1 MITALKKVK
10 GLGVFRD
17 FNASP
22 GLPELKRFNIIYGE
36 NGSGKTTLSRLFR
49 AIEDGSHSEYAE
61 LQFTV
66 ATEAGD
72 IGLGDKC
79 ARKVRVFNSD
89 FVEASLGQF
98 DTPIKHILIVG
109 EENKALADEI
119 GVEQATLNERTQ
131 RVQTLT
137 RDLEKLDKDKGKV
150 YSSIATT
157 IGEAISGTTQR
168 RYRKPDAEKAYA
180 AMTAFEVLSDEK
192 LDAHKATVRQD
203 QAEAV
208 GEIAVPLV
216 ATGSPPKGENPVVLA
231 ANLPAVA
238 NGLTLRTAQSGA
250 LARLSQLPDVAL
262 WVEEGRALHQQ
273 HGSDRCEYCDQVI
286 PGDRLKSLA
295 DHFSAED
302 QALKSDI
309 EAVIDDAT
317 NVIAAL
323 ESAILPSKAELYSEL
338 RVPFEAASK
347 AFAEHRNALISSLR
361 EISSGLGAK
370 LGSRSTSYELK
381 VEVPSDAFS
390 RALTDLNEIIKQHNK
405 KTADFVKA
413 KAAAEAAIVASFL
426 STIRAD
432 VQDYEKRIS
441 EGMAEVARLTNGHY
455 SLADK
460 RGLEALAE
468 SIRTKRARISSEH
481 AGAEQMT
488 QHLSDFLG
496 RTELKFESDAEG
508 YRVTR
513 RGKPA
518 RRLSE
523 GEKTAIAFLYFI
535 VQLAEDFD
543 VAEGVVVIDDPIS
556 SLDSSAIFQAFAY
569 LKNAVKDA
577 KQVFLL
583 THNFDFLKL
592 VLNWLS
598 YPKVRKQSTFLML
611 VCAEG
616 QNGRDAEVKPL
627 DDLLVQ
633 HPTEYHYLF
642 KMLHLYKSDGTIA
655 TCYHMPNI
663 ARKVLET
670 FLEFHVPS
678 NGSTLEKLNE
688 TKFDENKKTAIYKF
702 TNQMSHHTGK
712 GFDPSIV
719 AETQKNTT
727 YLLDMIK
734 AVAPLHYEGLE
745 KLAAA

>member
-17 FNASP
+17 FTAPP

-49 AIEDGSHSEYAE
+49 AIEDGSLSEYTD

-79 ARKVRVFNSD
+79 ARKLRVFNSD

-109 EENKALADEI
+109 EENKALAEEI

-150 YSSIATT
+150 FSGIATT

-180 AMTAFEVLSDEK
+180 AMTAFEVLPDEK
-192 LDAHKATVRQD
+192 LDVHKATVRQD

-208 GEIAVPLV
+208 DEIVVPLV
-216 ATGSPPKGENPVVLA
+216 ATDSPPKSENPVVLA
-231 ANLPAVA
+231 ANFSAVA

-262 WVEEGRALHQQ
+262 WVEEGRVLHQR

-286 PGDRLKSLA
+286 PADRLKNLA

-309 EAVIDDAT
+309 EAVIDHAT
-317 NVIAAL
+317 DVIAAL
-323 ESAILPSKAELYSEL
+323 ESVMLPSKAELYSEL
-338 RVPFEAASK
+338 RERFEAATK
-347 AFAEHRNALISSLR
+347 AFAERRNALIASLR
-361 EISSGLGAK
+361 EISSGLAAK
-370 LGSRSTSYELK
+370 LGSRSTSYEFK

-432 VQDYEKRIS
+432 VQDYEKRII
-441 EGMAEVARLTNGHY
+441 EATAEVARLTNGHD

-460 RGLEALAE
+460 RGMEALAE
-468 SIRTKRARISSEH
+468 SIRTKRAKISSEH
-481 AGAEQMT
+481 AGAERMT

-592 VLNWLS
+592 LLNWLS
-598 YPKVRKQSTFLML
+598 YPKIRKQSTFLML

-642 KMLHLYKSDGTIA
+642 KLLHLYKSDGTIS
-655 TCYHMPNI
+655 TCYHMPNV

-678 NGSTLEKLNE
+678 NGSTLEKLND

-702 TNQMSHHTGK
+702 TNDMSHHTGK

-727 YLLDMIK
+727 YLLEMIK

>member
-1 MITALKKVK
+1 MITAIKKVK

-17 FNASP
+17 FTAP
-22 GLPELKRFNIIYGE
+22 AELPEMKRFNIIYGE

-49 AIEDGSHSEYAE
+49 AIEDGSYPEYTD

-72 IGLGDKC
+72 VSLGDKC
-79 ARKVRVFNSD
+79 AWKLRVFNSD

-109 EENKALADEI
+109 EENKALAEEI
-119 GVEQATLNERTQ
+119 GVEQVTLNERTQ
-131 RVQTLT
+131 RVQALT

-150 YSSIATT
+150 FSGIATT

-180 AMTAFEVLSDEK
+180 AMTAFEVLTDDK
-192 LDAHKATVRQD
+192 LDVHKATVRQD

-208 GEIAVPLV
+208 SKVAVPLV
-216 ATGSPPKGENPVVLA
+216 ATGSPPTGEHAVVIS
-231 ANLPAVA
+231 ANLPDVA
-238 NGLTLRTAQSGA
+238 DGLTHRTAQSGA

-262 WVEEGRALHQQ
+262 WVEKGRALHQQ
-273 HGSDRCEYCDQVI
+273 HGSERCEYCDQVM
-286 PGDRLKSLA
+286 PAERLEILA
-295 DHFSAED
+295 EHFGAED
-302 QALKSDI
+302 QALKSAI
-309 EAVIDDAT
+309 ETTLDNAT
-317 NVIAAL
+317 DVIAAL
-323 ESAILPSKAELYSEL
+323 ENVVLPSKAELYSEL
-338 RVPFEAASK
+338 RGPFEAASK
-347 AFAEHRNALISSLR
+347 AFAERRTALIASLQ
-361 EISSGLGAK
+361 EILSGLETK
-370 LGSRSTSYELK
+370 LGSRSTSYEFK
-381 VEVPSDAFS
+381 VQVPSTEFS
-390 RALTDLNEIIKQHNK
+390 KALDGVNEIIERHNK
-405 KTADFVKA
+405 KTVDFIKA

-432 VQDYEKRIS
+432 VREHEKQI
-441 EGMAEVARLTNGHY
+441 EEAKAEVERLTNGHD

-460 RGLEALAE
+460 RGLEMLAE
-468 SIRTKRARISSEH
+468 SIRTKRAKISSEH
-481 AGAEQMT
+481 AGAERMT

-592 VLNWLS
+592 LLNWLN
-598 YPKVRKQSTFLML
+598 YAKIRKQSTFLML
-611 VCAEG
+611 ICADGE
-616 QNGRDAEVKPL
+616 NGRDAAVRPL

-642 KMLHLYKSDGTIA
+642 KLLHLYKSDGTIA
-655 TCYHMPNI
+655 TCYHMPNV

-678 NGSTLEKLNE
+678 NGSTLEKLNA
-688 TKFDENKKTAIYKF
+688 TTFDENKKTAIYKF
-702 TNQMSHHTGK
+702 TNDMSHYTGK

-727 YLLDMIK
+727 YILDMIK
-734 AVAPLHYEGLE
+734 AVAPLHYDGLE

>member
-592 VLNWLS
+592 LLNWLS